1 MRRACF
7 LTLLFLLAML
17 QYTPPTE
24 AQILPDVEIT
34 CTPTEME
41 IDVSPLS
48 DRTTVTECRAENPTI
63 FVEDVVIQIN
73 AGGLAYSAP
82 GDITVN
88 GGSSTD
94 FWVSFRGDASME
106 PQNVSVTMIY
116 RVETANGVQCI
127 TCNSKQITMSITI
140 DEFTATRNGTNV
152 SEESSM
158 WSGSKLGE
166 YFFFLNGF
174 IIFPTII
181 LVLMGI
187 AYAVVR
193 RNDGA
198 VGRA

>member
-1 MRRACF
+1 
-7 LTLLFLLAML
+7 ML
-17 QYTPPTE
+17 QYTPPAE

-63 FVEDVVIQIN
+63 FVEDVIIQIN
-73 AGGLAYSAP
+73 GGGLSYSSP
-82 GDITVN
+82 GEITVN

-106 PQNVSVTMIY
+106 PQNLSVTMTY
-116 RVETANGVQCI
+116 RVDTANGVQCI

-140 DEFTATRNGTNV
+140 DEFTATRNGTNATD
-152 SEESSM
+152 ETSM

-174 IIFPTII
+174 IIFPIII
-181 LVLMGI
+181 LALVGI
-187 AYAVVR
+187 AYAIVR
-193 RNDGA
+193 RNNGA

>member
-1 MRRACF
+1 MRRAYF
-7 LTLLFLLAML
+7 FTLLFLAAML
-17 QYTPPTE
+17 QYTPPVE
-24 AQILPDVEIT
+24 GQILPDVEIT

-63 FVEDVVIQIN
+63 FVEDVIIQIN
-73 AGGLAYSAP
+73 AGGLSYSSP
-82 GDITVN
+82 GEITVN

-106 PQNVSVTMIY
+106 PQNLSVTLSY
-116 RVETANGVQCI
+116 RVDTANGVQCI
-127 TCNSKQITMSITI
+127 TCTSKQITMSIAV
-140 DEFTATRNGTNV
+140 DEFTATRNGTNAT
-152 SEESSM
+152 EETSM

-174 IIFPTII
+174 IIFPIII
-181 LVLMGI
+181 LALVGI
-187 AYAVVR
+187 AYAIVR
-193 RNDGA
+193 RNNGA

>member
-1 MRRACF
+1 MRRAYF
-7 LTLLFLLAML
+7 FTLLFLVAML

-63 FVEDVVIQIN
+63 FVEDVIIQIN
-73 AGGLAYSAP
+73 AGGLSYSSP
-82 GDITVN
+82 GEITVN

-106 PQNVSVTMIY
+106 PQNLSVTLSY
-116 RVETANGVQCI
+116 RVDTANGVQCI
-127 TCNSKQITMSITI
+127 TCTSKQITMSIAV
-140 DEFTATRNGTNV
+140 DEFTATRNGTNAT
-152 SEESSM
+152 EETSM

-174 IIFPTII
+174 IIFPIII
-181 LVLMGI
+181 LALVGI
-187 AYAVVR
+187 AYAIVR
-193 RNDGA
+193 RNNGA

>member
-1 MRRACF
+1 
-7 LTLLFLLAML
+7 ML

-63 FVEDVVIQIN
+63 FVEDVIIQIN
-73 AGGLAYSAP
+73 AGGLSYSSP
-82 GDITVN
+82 GEITVN

-106 PQNVSVTMIY
+106 PQNLSVTLSY
-116 RVETANGVQCI
+116 HVDTANGVQCI
-127 TCNSKQITMSITI
+127 TCTSKQITMSIAV
-140 DEFTATRNGTNV
+140 DEFTATRNGTNTT
-152 SEESSM
+152 EETSM

-174 IIFPTII
+174 IIFPIII
-181 LVLMGI
+181 LALVGI
-187 AYAVVR
+187 AYAIVR
-193 RNDGA
+193 RNNGA